1 MKQITLLVIFISLL
15 LTACTDENSLVDNE
29 TAKITGLSRA
39 NTFLFDTVSVNGIAL
54 GNSVESTKVLI
65 NDSEASID
73 IISVNPTEVIFV
85 PKQGITNG
93 NISVEVNGVKTNSIP
108 ISVSLTPKYDTVRV
122 SAGKFMMG
130 ALSGFSDETPIHE
143 VTLSRDLYVFS
154 YEVTKELWSQVM
166 DTLIIPADE
175 FRFPADSIT
184 WLRAIEFCNK
194 MSDIYGLDKAYNLVG
209 PNVTFD
215 YNANGWRLPTEAE
228 WEFFCKAGTDE
239 DFSGNGDINQMGYF
253 DSNSGLNSHKVGEK
267 LINQY
272 GLYDIHGNM
281 WEWCW
286 DKYEETFYTSNPMID
301 PTGPVTGG
309 RHVMRGGSYQDGFN
323 FARISN
329 RSINKIDYKSIGLRL
344 VKNAQ

>member
-1 MKQITLLVIFISLL
+1 MKQITLLVFLITLL
-15 LTACTDENSLVDNE
+15 LVACTDENTLVDNE
-29 TAKITGLSRA
+29 TAKITGLSRSS
-39 NTFLFDTVSVNGIAL
+39 TFLFDTVSVNGIAL
-54 GNSVESTKVLI
+54 GNSAESTKVLI
-65 NDSEASID
+65 NDSETNID

-85 PKQGITNG
+85 PKQSFDNAK
-93 NISVEVNGVKTNSIP
+93 ISLEVNGVKTNAIP
-108 ISVSLTPKYDTVRV
+108 INIALTPMYDTVRV
-122 SAGKFMMG
+122 NAGKFIMG
-130 ALSGFSDETPIHE
+130 ALSGFSDETPLHE
-143 VTLSRDLYVFS
+143 VNLTRDLYVFT

-166 DTLIIPADE
+166 DTLIIATND
-175 FRFPADSIT
+175 FGFPADSIT
-184 WLRAIEFCNK
+184 WLKAIEFCNR
-194 MSDIYGLDKAYNLVG
+194 MSEIYGFEKSYNSDG

-228 WEFFCKAGTDE
+228 WEYFCKAGTDE

-267 LINQY
+267 LANQF
-272 GLYDIHGNM
+272 GLYDVHGNM

-286 DKYEETFYTSNPMID
+286 DKYEENYYTSESVAD

-329 RSINKIDYKSIGLRL
+329 RTINKLDHKSIGLRL
-344 VKNAQ
+344 VRNVQ

>member
-15 LTACTDENSLVDNE
+15 LAACTEENSLVDNE
-29 TAKITGLSRA
+29 TAKLTGLSRA

-54 GNSVESTKVLI
+54 GSSTESTKVLI

-73 IISVNPTEVIFV
+73 IISANPTEVIFV
-85 PKQGITNG
+85 PKQSFTNA
-93 NISVEVNGVKTNSIP
+93 NISLKVNGVKTNTIP
-108 ISVSLTPKYDTVRV
+108 INIALTPKYDTVRV
-122 SAGKFMMG
+122 NASKFMMG

-143 VTLSRDLYVFS
+143 VTLTRDLYVFS

-166 DTLIIPADE
+166 DTLILPADE

-184 WLRAIEFCNK
+184 WLQAIEFCNK
-194 MSDIYGLDKAYNLVG
+194 MSDVYGLDKAYNLVG

-228 WEFFCKAGTDE
+228 WEFICAAGTDE

-286 DKYEETFYTSNPMID
+286 DKYEENYYTTNPVTD

-323 FARISN
+323 FARVSN

-344 VKNAQ
+344 VRNAQ

>member
-15 LTACTDENSLVDNE
+15 LAACTEENSLVDNE

-54 GNSVESTKVLI
+54 GNPTESTKVLI

-85 PKQGITNG
+85 PKQSFTNA
-93 NISVEVNGVKTNSIP
+93 NISLVVNGVKTNAIP
-108 ISVSLTPKYDTVRV
+108 INIALTPKYDTVRV
-122 SAGKFMMG
+122 NASKFMMG

-143 VTLSRDLYVFS
+143 VTLTRDLYVFS

-184 WLRAIEFCNK
+184 WLQAIEFCNK
-194 MSDIYGLDKAYNLVG
+194 MSDVYGLDKAYNLVG

-228 WEFFCKAGTDE
+228 WEFICAAGTDE

-267 LINQY
+267 LVNQY
-272 GLYDIHGNM
+272 GLYDVHGNM

-286 DKYEETFYTSNPMID
+286 DKYEDNYYNSNPVTD

-323 FARISN
+323 FARVSN

-344 VKNAQ
+344 VRNAQ